1 MLIFC
6 IIAVFQISLVRY
18 MPFQLV
24 FSHLQI
30 SVKKEP
36 LYIDVEIQI
45 CCMRFLN
52 SILIPTVK
60 GNRCILNNMLF
71 RLQLFNVE

>member
-6 IIAVFQISLVRY
+6 IIAVFQISLV
-18 MPFQLV
+18 PFQLV

-71 RLQLFNVE
+71 LLQLFNVE